1 MYVAPLCVNN
11 EIVVTREFTTERRLP
26 SGGRKKCSKLIYRSL
41 GSDMLLQGEM
51 GEFIRRRIVVGS
63 RMAGK
68 AKVSE
73 TAASWYVHV
82 ICAQI
87 TLPRNV
93 DAQTGNVVSMGL

>member
-11 EIVVTREFTTERRLP
+11 EFTTERRLP

-73 TAASWYVHV
+73 TAASWY
-82 ICAQI
+82 IRTCYMCADHS
-87 TLPRNV
+87 P
-93 DAQTGNVVSMGL
+93 AQC

>member
-1 MYVAPLCVNN
+1 
-11 EIVVTREFTTERRLP
+11 
-26 SGGRKKCSKLIYRSL
+26 
-41 GSDMLLQGEM
+41 MLLQGEM
-51 GEFIRRRIVVGS
+51 GEFIRRRIVLGS

>member
-1 MYVAPLCVNN
+1 M
-11 EIVVTREFTTERRLP
+11 VTREFTTERRLP
-26 SGGRKKCSKLIYRSL
+26 SSGIKKCSKLIYRSP

-82 ICAQI
+82 ANYPAICLNIPQKNQLSI
-87 TLPRNV
+87 YPGFLSRN
-93 DAQTGNVVSMGL
+93 TTFLSGSP